1 MSYLFSLKDDECLW
15 SDGDDDTYDEL
26 NQTINHELSVSVYQH
41 THQLLDQ
48 SNSSFSGLKPKK
60 DKGPEGKQPHQ
71 QQQLQLLDPE
81 EMMHSSSNTTVL
93 PMRRASEVRTQ
104 CSDAGH
110 AVLARFD
117 PFVLEPPR
125 DHNLKILW

>member
-1 MSYLFSLKDDECLW
+1 VSYLFSLKDDECLW

-60 DKGPEGKQPHQ
+60 DKGPEGKQQHQQ
-71 QQQLQLLDPE
+71 QQQLQLLDPDE
-81 EMMHSSSNTTVL
+81 VHSSSNTTVL